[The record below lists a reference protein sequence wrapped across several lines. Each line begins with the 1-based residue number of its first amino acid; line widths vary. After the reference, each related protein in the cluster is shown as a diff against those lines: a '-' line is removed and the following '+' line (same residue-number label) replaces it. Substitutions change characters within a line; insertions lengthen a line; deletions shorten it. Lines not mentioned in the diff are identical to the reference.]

1 MELSKLDGMIVQ
13 KKTSRCTHC
22 SSNGACIYCAP
33 LEPYDP
39 TYLKENGIKFMS
51 FHAYLRKLT
60 REKTKFAAI
69 DDINMKI
76 KPGCSKGCVWPKSI
90 CSACQP
96 AALTLNRQQYRHV
109 DNIEFE
115 NPQIVDE
122 FLAYWRATGSQRAG
136 YLFGRYE
143 RYILKVLYNEL
154 DDNILLFPSRFPQTP
169 LGIKAVV
176 VAIYEPPQECSRD
189 HIRLIPDENEGRIE
203 EISKGLGLQRIGWI
217 FTDLVSDSK
226 GVKHTRKIDTHF
238 LSSQECIMA
247 GFLQNKFPNATKMA
261 SSGKHGSKFVTVV
274 VTGNAERE
282 VHMEGYQVSNQCM
295 ALVREN
301 ILCPTKD
308 APELGYVR
316 ESSSKQYVPDVFFKE
331 KDKYGNEVTKLARP
345 LPVEYLLIDIAV
357 ATPLNPVQSFRN
369 GFPVENR
376 PMEGQLQDFASLA
389 SQRLKEPNLPDFFR
403 DFHLLLYLGTQTVHP
418 LDQELLQPLLAAIRD
433 EKNEKIFAWA
443 ESSHWHTI
451 EALIQMNNDGYQ

>member
-1 MELSKLDGMIVQ
+1 MESHWI
-13 KKTSRCTHC
+13 T
-22 SSNGACIYCAP
+22 ACRI
-33 LEPYDP
+33 
-39 TYLKENGIKFMS
+39 S
-51 FHAYLRKLT
+51 F
-60 REKTKFAAI
+60 
-69 DDINMKI
+69 
-76 KPGCSKGCVWPKSI
+76 WPI
-90 CSACQP
+90 
-96 AALTLNRQQYRHV
+96 R
-109 DNIEFE
+109 
-115 NPQIVDE
+115 
-122 FLAYWRATGSQRAG
+122 
-136 YLFGRYE
+136 
-143 RYILKVLYNEL
+143 KVLIQLIHRLADEL
-154 DDNILLFPSRFPQTP
+154 VIDIFIFPSRFPQAP

-203 EISKGLGLQRIGWI
+203 EIAKGLGLKRIGWI
-217 FTDLVSDSK
+217 FTDLVSDSQ

-247 GFLQNKFPNATKMA
+247 GYLQNKFPNATNMA